1 MLIIFSCK
9 AHADITMF
17 GDVGLQMLKMM
28 GHSGT
33 VPGAI
38 QASEVA
44 TALSQLKAAVAKEQ
58 RASELNDS
66 ELDDNGDDLIEQSVS
81 INNRALPLIALLT
94 AADKEECHV
103 MWESVGK

>member
-38 QASEVA
+38 KASEVA

-66 ELDDNGDDLIEQSVS
+66 ELDDNGDDLVEQSVS

-94 AADKEECHV
+94 AAAKEECHV

>member
-1 MLIIFSCK
+1 MLIIFSSK

-33 VPGAI
+33 IPGAI
-38 QASEVA
+38 QASDIP
-44 TALSQLKAAVAKEQ
+44 TALSQLKAAVEKEQ
-58 RASELNDS
+58 RTSEINDS
-66 ELDDNGDDLIEQSVS
+66 ELNEDDYDAVEQTVSVS
-81 INNRALPLIALLT
+81 NRALPLIALLT
-94 AADKEECHV
+94 AAAKEECHV